1 MHVHQT
7 GFLLICCFFVQQL
20 QAQELNSSANTQ
32 VAPASYNVAAPITNT
47 AVIRYAGI
55 KKQDLNEI
63 VIPASFS
70 IQIDQDFLFRFPLT
84 KNEDRNY
91 TQGTAFVVSHPG
103 LRKTWMF
110 KPFKKVEDLTGWEP
124 YGSSV
129 ALGGTAFT
137 PRIIDSSAP
146 IVGDRPFAFLLYIST
161 SSTLKNQKKTKKGKL
176 IEVYNS
182 FTINYGVF
190 GTNIGYKF
198 QSFAHK
204 NIVKGR
210 PTDPKGWNNQISK
223 GGAPAL
229 LFDYNRFQ
237 PLLSF
242 PKRANTTI
250 DDRSVFDLGWNLGA
264 SVGYYDRAYSGFYA
278 RLGHLRNRNQA
289 RWNGGF
295 SSLASGSYEMAN
307 PGEEKK
313 KNKFMQVF
321 EGFMYGRANGTL
333 MFRNAMLV
341 GQGFKHSD
349 YTLKPEWTNV
359 GLYEFEWGFVIAFE
373 YFKKGK
379 TGPKTWAFQGR
390 SIYRSPEFNSKLFP
404 ERWHYFGSVGLMF
417 PL

>member
-1 MHVHQT
+1 MHLRQT
-7 GFLLICCFFVQQL
+7 GFLLICCFFFQNL
-20 QAQELNSSANTQ
+20 QAQNLNHTTNPQPILTDN
-32 VAPASYNVAAPITNT
+32 NVTTPITT
-47 AVIRYAGI
+47 TTVFRYTEN
-55 KKQDLNEI
+55 KKQRPNEI

-91 TQGTAFVVSHPG
+91 TQGTAFVISHPG

-110 KPFKKVEDLTGWEP
+110 KPFKKIEDLTGWEP
-124 YGSSV
+124 YGTSV

-146 IVGDRPFAFLLYIST
+146 IVGDRPFAFLLYVST

-190 GTNIGYKF
+190 GTNIGYRF

-307 PGEEKK
+307 PGEEKR

>member
-1 MHVHQT
+1 MLT
-7 GFLLICCFFVQQL
+7 LPKLTLITFLFLALQL
-20 QAQELNSSANTQ
+20 QAQEISFSNSTQ
-32 VAPASYNVAAPITNT
+32 QPEQTAAVSIKEPAS
-47 AVIRYAGI
+47 RYLNL
-55 KKQDLNEI
+55 KKNPPNEI
-63 VIPASFS
+63 QIPATFS

-110 KPFKKVEDLTGWEP
+110 LPFKKIEDLTGWEP
-124 YGSSV
+124 YGSSI

-146 IVGDRPFAFLLYIST
+146 IVGDRPFAFLLYVST

-182 FTINYGVF
+182 FTINYGIF
-190 GTNIGYKF
+190 GTNIGYRF

-237 PLLSF
+237 PLLTA
-242 PKRANTTI
+242 PKAKGGI

-264 SVGYYDRAYSGFYA
+264 SVGYYDRAYTGLYA

-295 SSLASGSYEMAN
+295 SSLASGSYEMAA
-307 PGEEKK
+307 PEKK
-313 KNKFMQVF
+313 KAKFKDVF
-321 EGFMYGRANGTL
+321 EGFLYGRVNGTL

-359 GLYEFEWGFVIAFE
+359 GLYEFEWGFVLAFE

-390 SIYRSPEFNSKLFP
+390 SIYRSPEFNSKIFP

>member
-1 MHVHQT
+1 MLT
-7 GFLLICCFFVQQL
+7 LPKLTLIGFLFVTCQL
-20 QAQELNSSANTQ
+20 QAQQQPTNNNSTVQPEQTAAVSIQ
-32 VAPASYNVAAPITNT
+32 EPAS
-47 AVIRYAGI
+47 RYLKL
-55 KKQDLNEI
+55 KKNPPNEI
-63 VIPASFS
+63 QIPATFS

-91 TQGTAFVVSHPG
+91 TQGTAFVISHPG

-110 KPFKKVEDLTGWEP
+110 LPFKKVEDLTGWEP
-124 YGSSV
+124 YGSSI

-146 IVGDRPFAFLLYIST
+146 IIGDRPFAFLLYVST

-182 FTINYGVF
+182 FTINYGIF
-190 GTNIGYKF
+190 GTNIGYRF

-237 PLLSF
+237 PLLTA
-242 PKRANTTI
+242 PKAKGGI

-264 SVGYYDRAYSGFYA
+264 SVGYYDRAYTGLYA

-295 SSLASGSYEMAN
+295 SSLASGSYEMAA
-307 PGEEKK
+307 PEKK
-313 KNKFMQVF
+313 KTRFKDVF
-321 EGFMYGRANGTL
+321 EGFLYGRVNGTL

-359 GLYEFEWGFVIAFE
+359 GLYEFEWGFVLAFE

>member
-1 MHVHQT
+1 MLT
-7 GFLLICCFFVQQL
+7 LPKLTLITFLFCSFQL
-20 QAQELNSSANTQ
+20 QAQEISFSNSSQQPEQT
-32 VAPASYNVAAPITNT
+32 AAVSIKEPTS
-47 AVIRYAGI
+47 RYLNL
-55 KKQDLNEI
+55 KKNPPNEI
-63 VIPASFS
+63 QIPATFS

-110 KPFKKVEDLTGWEP
+110 LPFKKIEDLTGWEP
-124 YGSSV
+124 YGSSI

-146 IVGDRPFAFLLYIST
+146 IVGDRPFAFLLYVST

-182 FTINYGVF
+182 FTINYGIF
-190 GTNIGYKF
+190 GTNIGYRF

-237 PLLSF
+237 PLLSA
-242 PKRANTTI
+242 PKTKGTI

-264 SVGYYDRAYSGFYA
+264 SVGYYDRAYTGLYA

-295 SSLASGSYEMAN
+295 SSLASGSYEMAA
-307 PGEEKK
+307 PEKK
-313 KNKFMQVF
+313 KTRFKDVF
-321 EGFMYGRANGTL
+321 EGFLYGRVNGTL

-359 GLYEFEWGFVIAFE
+359 GLYEFEWGFVLAFE

>member
-1 MHVHQT
+1 MLT
-7 GFLLICCFFVQQL
+7 LPKLTLITFLFCSFQL
-20 QAQELNSSANTQ
+20 QAQEQAINHASAVSITE
-32 VAPASYNVAAPITNT
+32 PASRYINV
-47 AVIRYAGI
+47 
-55 KKQDLNEI
+55 KKQPPREI
-63 VIPASFS
+63 QIPATFS

-91 TQGTAFVVSHPG
+91 TQGTAFIVSYPG

-110 KPFKKVEDLTGWEP
+110 LPFKKIEDLTGWEP
-124 YGSSV
+124 YGSSI

-146 IVGDRPFAFLLYIST
+146 IVGDRPFAFLLYVST

-182 FTINYGVF
+182 FTINYGIF
-190 GTNIGYKF
+190 GTNIGYRF

-237 PLLSF
+237 PLLSA
-242 PKRANTTI
+242 PKTKGTI

-264 SVGYYDRAYSGFYA
+264 SVGYYDRAYTGLYA

-295 SSLASGSYEMAN
+295 SSLASGSYEMAA
-307 PGEEKK
+307 PEKK
-313 KNKFMQVF
+313 KTRFKDVF
-321 EGFMYGRANGTL
+321 EGFLYGRVNGTL

-359 GLYEFEWGFVIAFE
+359 GLYEFEWGFVLAFE

>member
-1 MHVHQT
+1 MLT
-7 GFLLICCFFVQQL
+7 LPKLTLITFLFCSFQL
-20 QAQELNSSANTQ
+20 QAQEHAINNATAVSITE
-32 VAPASYNVAAPITNT
+32 PAS
-47 AVIRYAGI
+47 RYLKL
-55 KKQDLNEI
+55 KKNPPNEI
-63 VIPASFS
+63 QIPATFS

-110 KPFKKVEDLTGWEP
+110 LPFKKVEDLTGWEP
-124 YGSSV
+124 YGSSI

-146 IVGDRPFAFLLYIST
+146 IIGDRPFAFLLYVST

-182 FTINYGVF
+182 FTINYGIF
-190 GTNIGYKF
+190 GTNIGYRF

-204 NIVKGR
+204 NIVQGR

-237 PLLSF
+237 PLLTS
-242 PKRANTTI
+242 PKAKGGI

-264 SVGYYDRAYSGFYA
+264 SVGYYDRAYTGLYA

-295 SSLASGSYEMAN
+295 SSLASGSYEMAA
-307 PGEEKK
+307 PEKK
-313 KNKFMQVF
+313 KTRFKDVF
-321 EGFMYGRANGTL
+321 EGFLYGRANGTL

-349 YTLKPEWTNV
+349 YTLKPEWTHV
-359 GLYEFEWGFVIAFE
+359 GLYEFEWGFVLAFE

>member
-1 MHVHQT
+1 MLT
-7 GFLLICCFFVQQL
+7 LPKLTLITFLFFSFQL
-20 QAQELNSSANTQ
+20 QAQEYAINHATAVSITE
-32 VAPASYNVAAPITNT
+32 PASSY
-47 AVIRYAGI
+47 I
-55 KKQDLNEI
+55 KLKKNPPNEI
-63 VIPASFS
+63 QIPATFS

-110 KPFKKVEDLTGWEP
+110 LPFKKIEDLTGWEP
-124 YGSSV
+124 YGSSI

-146 IVGDRPFAFLLYIST
+146 IVGDRPFAFLLYVST

-182 FTINYGVF
+182 FTINYGIF
-190 GTNIGYKF
+190 GTNIGYRF

-237 PLLSF
+237 PLLSA
-242 PKRANTTI
+242 PKTKGTI

-264 SVGYYDRAYSGFYA
+264 SIGYYDRAYTGLYA

-295 SSLASGSYEMAN
+295 SSLASGSYEMAA
-307 PGEEKK
+307 PEKK
-313 KNKFMQVF
+313 KTRFKDVF
-321 EGFMYGRANGTL
+321 EGFLYGRVNGTL

-359 GLYEFEWGFVIAFE
+359 GLYEFEWGFVLAFE
-373 YFKKGK
+373 YFKKEK

>member
-1 MHVHQT
+1 MLT
-7 GFLLICCFFVQQL
+7 LPKLTLITFLFCSFQL
-20 QAQELNSSANTQ
+20 QAQEQAINHASAVSITE
-32 VAPASYNVAAPITNT
+32 PASSYINV
-47 AVIRYAGI
+47 
-55 KKQDLNEI
+55 KKQPPREI
-63 VIPASFS
+63 QIPATFS

-91 TQGTAFVVSHPG
+91 TQGTAFIVSHPG

-110 KPFKKVEDLTGWEP
+110 LPFKKIEDLTGWDP
-124 YGSSV
+124 YGSSI

-146 IVGDRPFAFLLYIST
+146 IVGDRPFAFLLYVST

-182 FTINYGVF
+182 FTINYGIF
-190 GTNIGYKF
+190 GTNIGYRF

-237 PLLSF
+237 PLLSA
-242 PKRANTTI
+242 PKTKGTI

-264 SVGYYDRAYSGFYA
+264 SVGYYDRAYTGLYA

-295 SSLASGSYEMAN
+295 SS
-307 PGEEKK
+307 PEKK
-313 KNKFMQVF
+313 KTRFKDVF
-321 EGFMYGRANGTL
+321 EGFLYGRVNGTL

-359 GLYEFEWGFVIAFE
+359 GLYEFEWGFVLAFE

>member
-146 IVGDRPFAFLLYIST
+146 IIGDRPFAFLLYIST

>member
-1 MHVHQT
+1 MLT
-7 GFLLICCFFVQQL
+7 LPKLTLITFLFCSFQL
-20 QAQELNSSANTQ
+20 QAQEQAINHTSAVSITE
-32 VAPASYNVAAPITNT
+32 PAS
-47 AVIRYAGI
+47 RYINI
-55 KKQDLNEI
+55 KKQPPREI
-63 VIPASFS
+63 QIPATFS

-91 TQGTAFVVSHPG
+91 TQGTAFIVSHPG

-110 KPFKKVEDLTGWEP
+110 LPFKKIEELTGWEP
-124 YGSSV
+124 YGSSI

-146 IVGDRPFAFLLYIST
+146 IVGDRPFAFLLYVST

-182 FTINYGVF
+182 FTINYGIF
-190 GTNIGYKF
+190 GTNIGYRF

-237 PLLSF
+237 PLLSA
-242 PKRANTTI
+242 PKTKGTI

-264 SVGYYDRAYSGFYA
+264 SVGYYDRAYTGLYA

-295 SSLASGSYEMAN
+295 SSLASGSYEMAA
-307 PGEEKK
+307 PEKK
-313 KNKFMQVF
+313 KTRFKDVF
-321 EGFMYGRANGTL
+321 EGFLYGRVNGTF

-359 GLYEFEWGFVIAFE
+359 GLYEFEWGFVLAFE